1 MTKTQNGKSGSTRKV
16 SIVGTVVG
24 GRSSYS
30 EWYGRCVGSESII
43 EEIGSEG
50 DIDVYI
56 NSPGGSVFAGFEMVN
71 AFNAARDAGRE
82 VTIYVSAMAAS
93 IASYIACGV
102 KGAKVYMSS
111 NAKMMF
117 HAPWTFVLGSKDEL
131 RDTSNL
137 LEKMEDDIVSA
148 VASRGATAD
157 REWFAAGRTKW
168 LSSKECLDIKLAD
181 GISNPPSDLISY
193 VSSKT
198 KPSYMGYE
206 DKVTQNKKDNEN
218 KTRFGNKLGCG
229 FDPER
234 FAASVEFCGFLATL
248 CEEHF
253 GEPVSVTEITETT
266 FKATKEDGS
275 FSLLK
280 FYDDPLN
287 IVSIDWENAQFAKQT
302 EKNMNKQVEETKADN
317 STASVDDTKIAGSGA
332 QSDDGETAVEGQ
344 LSETTVKAESK
355 AETQKKTVSD
365 ATVKNETSKTVTLPE
380 GMTEDMITFAREN
393 YEKQKAEYIQ
403 TIKASK
409 ANGFTDEE
417 LGAFNMKTL
426 EKMAKIAETQKA
438 ETQTAPKADSSIL
451 TTPDASVKSEGT
463 LPPPEY

>member
-16 SIVGTVVG
+16 AIVGTVVN
-24 GRSSYS
+24 GRSGYDG
-30 EWYGRCVGSESII
+30 WYGRCVGSETVI

-50 DIDVYI
+50 NIDVYI

-181 GISNPPSDLISY
+181 GISNPPSDLLSY

-198 KPSYMGYE
+198 KPYYMRYE
-206 DKVTQNKKDNEN
+206 DKTTQNKNDNEN
-218 KTRFGNKLGCG
+218 KTRSGNKLGCG

-234 FAASVEFCGFLATL
+234 FAASVEFCGFLANL

-266 FKATKEDGS
+266 FKAIKEDGS

-302 EKNMNKQVEETKADN
+302 ENIMNKNNKDTKAETP
-317 STASVDDTKIAGSGA
+317 TAGDIKSKSVESDTHVN
-332 QSDDGETAVEGQ
+332 DEEVAVEGQ
-344 LSETTVKAESK
+344 IPETTVDDIVKPKSEDGEVPKAE
-355 AETQKKTVSD
+355 A
-365 ATVKNETSKTVTLPE
+365 AKTVTLPD
-380 GMTEDMITFAREN
+380 GMTEDMIAFAREN
-393 YEKQKAEYIQ
+393 YEKQKAEHIQ

-409 ANGFTDEE
+409 ANSFTDEE

-463 LPPPEY
+463 LPPPEF

>member
-16 SIVGTVVG
+16 AIVGTVVN
-24 GRSSYS
+24 GRSGYS
-30 EWYGRCVGSESII
+30 EWYGRCVGSESVI

-198 KPSYMGYE
+198 KPYYMRYE
-206 DKVTQNKKDNEN
+206 DKATQNKNDNEN
-218 KTRFGNKLGCG
+218 KTRSGNKLGCG

-234 FAASVEFCGFLATL
+234 FAASVEFCGFLANL

-266 FKATKEDGS
+266 FKAIKEDGS

-302 EKNMNKQVEETKADN
+302 ENIMNKNNKDTKAETP
-317 STASVDDTKIAGSGA
+317 TAGESKTKLVESDTHVA
-332 QSDDGETAVEGQ
+332 DEEVAVEGQ
-344 LSETTVKAESK
+344 ISETTVDDIVKPKSEDGEAPKAE
-355 AETQKKTVSD
+355 A
-365 ATVKNETSKTVTLPE
+365 AKTVTLPD
-380 GMTEDMITFAREN
+380 GMTEDMIAFAREN

-463 LPPPEY
+463 LPPPEF

>member
-16 SIVGTVVG
+16 AIVGTVVN
-24 GRSSYS
+24 GRSGYS

-168 LSSKECLDIKLAD
+168 LSSKECLAIKLAD

-198 KPSYMGYE
+198 KPYYMKYE
-206 DKVTQNKKDNEN
+206 DKATQNKKDNEN
-218 KTRFGNKLGCG
+218 KTRFGDKLGCG

-302 EKNMNKQVEETKADN
+302 ENIMNKNNK
-317 STASVDDTKIAGSGA
+317 DTKPETPTAGESKTKPVE
-332 QSDDGETAVEGQ
+332 SDTHVADEEVAVEGQ
-344 LSETTVKAESK
+344 ISETTVDDIVKPKSEDTEAPKAEV
-355 AETQKKTVSD
+355 A
-365 ATVKNETSKTVTLPE
+365 KTVTLPD
-380 GMTEDMITFAREN
+380 GMTEDMIAFAREN